1 LKVPP
6 PEPAEKRR
14 RWGKRLLVASSA
26 LLAWAAVIFATGGF
40 LLDLGPVRVSSRNAS
55 RVLVLALALAVIA
68 WHLAY
73 REWVARRVR
82 QIPSVLRRIDEL
94 IRSSAPAFERMA
106 GPAAAVVAAVLLA
119 VAIRYGSR
127 VAGGADAFGYLSES
141 VLWMH
146 GMLGI
151 DQAFA
156 ASLPWP
162 NALGSFVPLAYR
174 LGPNGVMGPTVAPGL
189 PLVMALARLF
199 SACGPYL
206 VVPVCGAVLVAATF
220 DLGRRIFSTPA
231 ALIACALV
239 ACSPVVVFESLVVM
253 ADVPAGAMWMCA
265 LAASARATPRSAL
278 AAGIFAGAGVLI
290 RPNLLPLALF
300 PWLLS
305 VVRESRTGSM
315 ALRTGLF
322 AAGSVPAALLIA
334 WVNHRLYGS
343 ALSSGYGDLGGV
355 FALKHAAANL
365 RLYPGWWLESH
376 GAIAFLFLAAFVRRR
391 SYTPERLALAGYA
404 VCVFVLYA
412 FYLPFDQWWY
422 LRFLIPAVPIAFLL
436 TADVIVE
443 ATRRSPSLR
452 VATLVAFAAVAGG
465 HSIRFIDS
473 KEILNNSIAEKRRYL
488 DAAVHIDRAV
498 PPEAVI
504 LAMQHS
510 GSVRYYTGRLT
521 MRWDVL
527 DPASLD
533 RAVDTLRTRGVA
545 AYALLESWEEAD
557 FRGRFAG
564 QRSLGMLTAGAASMS
579 EDGELRLYPLSEAK
593 APGPA
598 AVIPRATN
606 DRCVDASPRFVEPE
620 ATRRLSQNLADRSTK
635 TPGTSSAEPS
645 VSTSAH

>member
-1 LKVPP
+1 MPP
-6 PEPAEKRR
+6 PELSGNRH
-14 RWGKRLLVASSA
+14 RWGKRLLIASFA
-26 LLAWAAVIFATGGF
+26 LLAWAVVIFATGGF

-68 WHLAY
+68 WRLAY
-73 REWVARRVR
+73 REWVARRLQ
-82 QIPSVLRRIDEL
+82 QIPSALRRTDES
-94 IRSSAPAFERMA
+94 IRSSAATFERVS
-106 GPAAAVVAAVLLA
+106 GPAALGIAAVLLA
-119 VAIRYGSR
+119 VAVRYGSR
-127 VAGGADAFGYLSES
+127 VAGGADAFGYVSES

-146 GMLGI
+146 GILGI
-151 DQAFA
+151 DQTFA
-156 ASLPWP
+156 APLPWP

-174 LGPNGVMGPTVAPGL
+174 LGANGVMGPTVAPGL
-189 PLVMALARLF
+189 PLLMALAGLF

-206 VVPVCGAVLVAATF
+206 VVPLCGAVLVAATF
-220 DLGRRIFSTPA
+220 DLGRRIFSTPT
-231 ALIACALV
+231 ALIASALV

-253 ADVPAGAMWMCA
+253 ADVPAAAMWMCA
-265 LAASARATPRSAL
+265 LAAAARATPRSAL
-278 AAGIFAGAGVLI
+278 AAGLFAGAGVLI

-305 VVRESRTGSM
+305 IVRESRPGSM
-315 ALRTGLF
+315 AVRTGLF

-355 FALKHAAANL
+355 FALQHAAANL

-376 GAIAFLFLAAFVRRR
+376 GAIAFLFLAALVRGRW
-391 SYTPERLALAGYA
+391 YTLERVALVGYA
-404 VCVFVLYA
+404 VCVFVLYV

-422 LRFLIPAVPIAFLL
+422 LRFLIPAIPIAFLL
-436 TADVIVE
+436 TADVLVE

-452 VATLVAFAAVAGG
+452 LAVLIAFAAVAGG
-465 HSIRFIDS
+465 HSLRFIGS
-473 KEILNNSIAEKRRYL
+473 KDILNNSMAEKRRYL
-488 DAAVHIDRAV
+488 DAAVHIDRTV

-533 RAVDTLRTRGVA
+533 RAVDALRTRGVA

-557 FRGRFAG
+557 FRRRFAG
-564 QRSLGMLTAGAASMS
+564 QRSLEMLTAGAASIS
-579 EDGELRLYPLSEAK
+579 EDGDLRLYPLTGAK

-598 AVIPRATN
+598 AVIPHAP
-606 DRCVDASPRFVEPE
+606 DDGCVGASPRFVEPE
-620 ATRRLSQNLADRSTK
+620 AARRLSRNLADRSTRI
-635 TPGTSSAEPS
+635 PGTSSTAPS
-645 VSTSAH
+645 GRLSAR

>member
-1 LKVPP
+1 LKVPL
-6 PEPAEKRR
+6 PEPSEKRH
-14 RWGKRLLVASSA
+14 RWGKRFLVASSA
-26 LLAWAAVIFATGGF
+26 LLAWAGIILATGGF
-40 LLDLGPVRVSSRNAS
+40 LLHLGPVRVSSRNAT
-55 RVLVLALALAVIA
+55 RVLILALALAVIA
-68 WHLAY
+68 WRLAY
-73 REWVARRVR
+73 REWVGDRVR
-82 QIPSVLRRIDEL
+82 QIPSALRRIDEL

-106 GPAAAVVAAVLLA
+106 GLAAAGIAAVLLA
-119 VAIRYGSR
+119 IALRYGSR
-127 VAGGADAFGYLSES
+127 VAGGADAFGYVSES
-141 VLWMH
+141 VLWRH
-146 GMLGI
+146 GILGI

-174 LGPNGVMGPTVAPGL
+174 LGANGVMGPTVAPGL
-189 PLVMALARLF
+189 PLLMALAGLF

-206 VVPVCGAVLVAATF
+206 VVPLCGAALVAATF
-220 DLGRRIFSTPA
+220 DLGRRIFTTPT
-231 ALIACALV
+231 ALIASALV

-265 LAASARATPRSAL
+265 LAAAARATPRSAL
-278 AAGIFAGAGVLI
+278 AAGLFAGAGVLI

-305 VVRESRTGSM
+305 VVRESRRGSM

-322 AAGSVPAALLIA
+322 AAGTVPAALLIA

-376 GAIAFLFLAAFVRRR
+376 GAIAFLFLTALVRRR
-391 SYTPERLALAGYA
+391 WYTLERLTLIGFA
-404 VCVFVLYA
+404 VCVFVLYV

-422 LRFLIPAVPIAFLL
+422 LRFLIPAIPIAFLL

-452 VATLVAFAAVAGG
+452 LAALIAFAVVAGG
-465 HSIRFIDS
+465 HSLRFIDS
-473 KEILNNSIAEKRRYL
+473 KEILKNSIAEKRRYL
-488 DAAVHIDRAV
+488 DAAVHIDRTV

-533 RAVDTLRTRGVA
+533 RAVDTLRRRGVA

-557 FRGRFAG
+557 FRKRFGG
-564 QRSLGMLTAGAASMS
+564 QRSLGMLTAGAASIS
-579 EDGELRLYPLSEAK
+579 EDGELRLYPLTDAN
-593 APGPA
+593 APGSAP
-598 AVIPRATN
+598 VIPRAP
-606 DRCVDASPRFVEPE
+606 DDGCVGASPRFVEPE
-620 ATRRLSQNLADRSTK
+620 ATRRLSQSLSYRSTA
-635 TPGTSSAEPS
+635 TPGTSSTAPF
-645 VSTSAH
+645 VLMSAR